1 MKNTLPNT
9 TPADIVKPMT
19 RGQVTLPIKIR
30 EQLNITPNTWLWVRV
45 VDNKVVLEPV
55 NQPQNQTD
63 LIQAVQA
70 LAKLEQPLWQETDEK
85 VRQKTRRKSIK
96 RLKKVT

>member
-9 TPADIVKPMT
+9 TVIDIVKPMT

-30 EQLNITPNTWLWVRV
+30 EQLNITSNTWLWVRV

-70 LAKLEQPLWQETDEK
+70 LARLEQPLWRETDEE

-96 RLKKVT
+96 RLKKIT